1 MLQDSLLEITPRMLV
16 QHSDGETLGGV
27 SLKALKFESEE
38 ERLTRRDN
46 DKKIEKKI
54 IDLKL
59 EATRLD
65 VESSEAKEMRN
76 INTYTIGK
84 WLRKVNNEIEK
95 LRGTLL
101 FRKICH
107 SS

>member
-38 ERLTRRDN
+38 ERLTRRHS
-46 DKKIEKKI
+46 DKEIEQKIK
-54 IDLKL
+54 DSKL

-65 VESSEAKEMRN
+65 VESLEARDEKHN
-76 INTYTIGK
+76 YTIWK
-84 WLRKVNNEIEK
+84 LRSKVDK
-95 LRGTLL
+95 LRGQ
-101 FRKICH
+101 
-107 SS
+107 

>member
-54 IDLKL
+54 LDLKL

-65 VESSEAKEMRN
+65 VESSEATDEKHK
-76 INTYTIGK
+76 YTIGK
-84 WLRKVNNEIEK
+84 LLRKVNKEIEK

-101 FRKICH
+101 FRKICQ